1 MSEARVH
8 GVAMVWR
15 RRRARARTPLVCV
28 RPRIENKWTGAP
40 RERYHSSFGHALDR
54 CRSRHALDRCR
65 SRPRRS
71 GSAGALAAGPLT
83 AAFDWLWYSSSAAS
97 SRLNDCVNMY
107 AFIWSLTSV
116 DSRDAT
122 IAVM

>member
-1 MSEARVH
+1 MEYLREGSNRSIRV
-8 GVAMVWR
+8 ANTW
-15 RRRARARTPLVCV
+15 V
-28 RPRIENKWTGAP
+28 RMAAVQPAP
-40 RERYHSSFGHALDR
+40 PS
-54 CRSRHALDRCR
+54 
-65 SRPRRS
+65 RRS